1 MRPVSGFINMSYRF
15 MRVLVFFDL
24 PTESHEERRAY
35 RKFRRYL
42 IKNGFMMLQES
53 VYAKLA
59 LNTTQVNQILTDVK
73 KEQPTKG
80 LVQILTVTE
89 KQFSK
94 MEILCGKSNT
104 DVINSDERLL
114 IL

>member
-1 MRPVSGFINMSYRF
+1 MSYRF
-15 MRVLVFFDL
+15 MRILVFFDL
-24 PTESHEERRAY
+24 PTETSEDKRHY

-42 IKNGFMMLQES
+42 IKSGFMMLQES

-59 LNTTQVNQILTDVK
+59 LNSTQVNQILTDVK
-73 KEQPTKG
+73 KEQPQKG

-94 MEILCGKSNT
+94 MEILCGKCNSN
-104 DVINSDERLL
+104 VVNSDERLL

>member
-1 MRPVSGFINMSYRF
+1 

-24 PTESHEERRAY
+24 PVDTADDKRNY
-35 RKFRRYL
+35 RKFRQLL
-42 IKNGFMMLQES
+42 IKSGFIMLQES

-59 LNTTQVNQILTDVK
+59 LNYTHMEQIIADIK
-73 KEQPTKG
+73 KSKPPKG
-80 LVQILTVTE
+80 SVQILSVTE

-94 MEILCGKSNT
+94 MEIISGKIDTDIINT
-104 DVINSDERLL
+104 DERLL

>member
-1 MRPVSGFINMSYRF
+1 

-24 PTESHEERRAY
+24 PTVTDSDRREY
-35 RKFRRYL
+35 RNFRKNL
-42 IKNGFMMLQES
+42 IKGGFMMLQES

-59 LNTTQVNQILTDVK
+59 LNTTQVHQITNEIK
-73 KEQPTKG
+73 KIQPEKG
-80 LVQILTVTE
+80 SVQILTVTE

-94 MEILCGKSNT
+94 MEILCGKCNT
-104 DVINSDERLL
+104 DIINSDERLL

>member
-1 MRPVSGFINMSYRF
+1 

-24 PTESHEERRAY
+24 PTETANDKRNYRNF
-35 RKFRRYL
+35 RKFL
-42 IKNGFMMLQES
+42 IKSGFMMIQES

-59 LNTTQVNQILTDVK
+59 LNSTAVNQIITDVK
-73 KEQPTKG
+73 KERPEKG
-80 LVQILTVTE
+80 DIQILPVTE

-94 MEILCGKSNT
+94 MEIISGKSNSN
-104 DVINSDERLL
+104 VINSDERLL